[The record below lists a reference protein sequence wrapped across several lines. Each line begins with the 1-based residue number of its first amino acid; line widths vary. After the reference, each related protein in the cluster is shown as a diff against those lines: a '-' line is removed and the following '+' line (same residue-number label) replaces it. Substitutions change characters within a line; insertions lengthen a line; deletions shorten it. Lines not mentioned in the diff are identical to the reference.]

1 MFDVYLLT
9 RIGVIHGVFV
19 AATMISLLTALCS
32 FIYSITTDDY
42 TGESVCNDV
51 QNQKLRKFSK
61 KCLIV
66 FCVSLPL
73 AVITPAQEQ
82 ALMIYGV
89 GGTLDYIKSNDK
101 AKQLPD
107 KVIDALDEWLTK
119 QTQKE
124 ND

>member
-1 MFDVYLLT
+1 MFDIYLLT
-9 RIGVIHGVFV
+9 RIGVIHGMFV
-19 AATMISLLTALCS
+19 AATMSSIIMALFS
-32 FIYSITTDDY
+32 FICSITTEDY
-42 TGESVCNDV
+42 TGENIYNDA
-51 QNQKLRKFSK
+51 QIQKLRKFSK

-73 AVITPAQEQ
+73 AVITPTQEQ

-124 ND
+124 HD